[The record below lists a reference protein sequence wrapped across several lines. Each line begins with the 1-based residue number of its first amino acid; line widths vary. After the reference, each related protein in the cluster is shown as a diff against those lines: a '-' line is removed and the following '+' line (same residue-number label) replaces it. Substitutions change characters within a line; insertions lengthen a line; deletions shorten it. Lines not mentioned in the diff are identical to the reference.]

1 MTGSGCSSRR
11 LFRSGER
18 HQESK
23 HTGRGNRAASF
34 TAGEVEAMSGAGDRG
49 VDTEIGMGED
59 DDGKRHRR
67 RRGGDGGFGIG
78 IGIGIGGVKDVD
90 DDAMELIQL

>member
-1 MTGSGCSSRR
+1 
-11 LFRSGER
+11 
-18 HQESK
+18 
-23 HTGRGNRAASF
+23 
-34 TAGEVEAMSGAGDRG
+34 MSGAGDRG

-78 IGIGIGGVKDVD
+78 IGIGGVNNVD